1 MIFYF
6 TGTGNSLMAA
16 KGVAEG
22 TETLV
27 DLAEARKQGTLR
39 FDLAGER
46 LGFVFPVYCYT
57 IGDAVLDFIRQAEFV
72 NAGYTFAIVTCG
84 GGIGGTDVF
93 LKKELAAKGITL
105 SYATS
110 LLMPDNTV
118 FYWDIE
124 PDEDNQKRLS
134 AAATLLTQI
143 KTELAAQ
150 KQRPAK
156 GLSTKF
162 LRPFYHLMTSTK
174 KFRAED
180 SCIGCGL
187 CAKNCPDQAIELK
200 DGRPVWVK
208 SKCTKCAA
216 CINRC
221 PVAAIQYG
229 SGTKKRKRYLNPIL
243 KGGK

>member
-16 KGVAEG
+16 KGVSEEG
-22 TETLV
+22 ETLV
-27 DLAEARKQGTLR
+27 NISEARKQGKLTY
-39 FDLAGER
+39 DLAGER

-57 IGDAVLDFIRQAEFV
+57 IGDAVLDFVRNAEFS

-93 LKKELAAKGITL
+93 LKKELAKKGITL

-124 PDEDNQKRLS
+124 PDEDNQKRL
-134 AAATLLTQI
+134 AAATTLLTQI
-143 KTELAAQ
+143 KTELAEQRQ
-150 KQRPAK
+150 KPAK
-156 GLSTKF
+156 GLSTRF
-162 LRPFYHLMTSTK
+162 LRPFYHMMTGTK
-174 KFRAED
+174 KFSVEE
-180 SCIGCGL
+180 SCIHCGL
-187 CAKNCPDQAIELK
+187 CAKNCPDEAIELK
-200 DGRPVWVK
+200 DGLPVWVK
-208 SKCTKCAA
+208 NKCTKCSA

-221 PVAAIQYG
+221 PVRAIQYG
-229 SGTKKRKRYLNPIL
+229 SGTKKRRRYRNPAL
-243 KGGK
+243 KG